1 MLCLKVELLLGSCFK
16 LGKSVRRPSGD
27 IHLPISW
34 LVTCHCTIKLKS
46 YCLWICMMN
55 IFDAPFL
62 RNINL
67 VSDNHPAT
75 DYVFWWSCDY
85 GWEGPVWSKHWQ
97 PHSRHCLLSN
107 QQHLNVNGSQV
118 ANMHQSIFASNWRY
132 DVSFTW
138 ENNMLLLCDAL
149 CDTHTCTQ
157 NRVTLTLAHRVNHTD
172 AIQHWFAV
180 SSAVRAPLKHWK
192 GNMSK
197 VMP

>member
-1 MLCLKVELLLGSCFK
+1 MLFIGILNCETKCTYFHVSHKTLGRRCKLCYQRYAMLCLKVELLLGSCFK

-85 GWEGPVWSKHWQ
+85 GWEGPVWNIGSHIADIVC
-97 PHSRHCLLSN
+97 CLISN
-107 QQHLNVNGSQV
+107 
-118 ANMHQSIFASNWRY
+118 
-132 DVSFTW
+132 
-138 ENNMLLLCDAL
+138 
-149 CDTHTCTQ
+149 
-157 NRVTLTLAHRVNHTD
+157 TLTLMDRRWQTCTRASLLQIEGTMSLSREKTTCCCYAMHYVTHTHVHRTE
-172 AIQHWFAV
+172 
-180 SSAVRAPLKHWK
+180 LL
-192 GNMSK
+192 
-197 VMP
+197 